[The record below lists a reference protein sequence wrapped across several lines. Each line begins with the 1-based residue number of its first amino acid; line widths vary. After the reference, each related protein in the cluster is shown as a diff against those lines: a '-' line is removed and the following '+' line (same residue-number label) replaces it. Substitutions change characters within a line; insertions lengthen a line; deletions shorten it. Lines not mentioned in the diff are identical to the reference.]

1 MSDHDERNN
10 VGETNIERLVSEAYR
25 PEEPDPA
32 FVRRVTQAI
41 AAEAAQRRSQA
52 AGRRARPAARA
63 LGWAIAAAILLA
75 LGAALGHLLSTTLQD
90 DREAPRRL
98 AGNGSPAQSSHAI
111 SSRPM
116 TSTSDWAVESALT
129 AHPRLPGEQVPR
141 LAVGD
146 SLQTGPSERRRVELP
161 DGSALYLNRNT
172 ALTLETPKRISL
184 DQGEIYLEVAH
195 PEGEAAS
202 VSPSPATGDQNARFV
217 VVTPDRELISLG
229 TKFDVRAGSDGTS
242 VAVTQGKVR
251 VSGLDEPLEA
261 GQQLPAEE
269 DATAVPIGQTFHL
282 IDWTRDLVTA
292 YQSPIVPASNYSG
305 GALVAKRPDGQE
317 ASLSMRRYKVDVYIE
332 DGFARTTIDQTYF
345 NHESRRMEGTFFFPL
360 PPDASLSRLAMY
372 VNGKLMEGGMAERE
386 HARRTFES
394 IVSKQKDPALLEWI
408 DGSTFRMRVFPLEG
422 RQEKRIILS
431 YTQRLERLGD
441 RVEYRFP
448 GGHNMAEVGEWSC
461 HVRVK
466 GSKGCRWEADSY
478 EFEASSKGK
487 DLVLDAAAEN
497 VKPDRNVVV
506 RLWDRESGESG
517 DKARPRFVSAE
528 HEGRQYLAVRYP
540 FQPGGGH
547 PSRRDWVFLYE
558 ASADRDP
565 VLARVQVDVIR
576 TLLENAGTDDTFT
589 ILAASS
595 RIRPFSD
602 EPLPVRPKNV
612 KRAVEFLE
620 KAQLVGALDLEKA
633 FRAAAET
640 AGGVESPCLV
650 HLGSGYPKLGED
662 DHESL
667 AALLPEETTYVGVA
681 VGNRW
686 NRALMKRL
694 ADQSGGYFAQINP
707 NDPVAWK
714 AIELS
719 SRLNA
724 PRLTNVRVVDGS
736 ETCQFLNMSDVV
748 CEGEELFS
756 VARLDAGAP
765 RPKFVDVT
773 GIVDGKPFSQRLQVQ
788 DVAEEADYLPRT
800 WSKLEIDRLV
810 AEDALAHHDEIVNLS
825 MAMYV
830 MSPFTS
836 LLVLENEEMYEQ
848 YHVDRGRKDHW
859 ALYPCPE
866 TIEVVHEPLQSEPA
880 PREEIREGR
889 PSVEDVLKT
898 IVVRGGWGTPST
910 VWQVSRPG
918 YPRNRGLHRWGYSAE
933 VERPFQVFGRM
944 VSGYRDGPV
953 GKININTMGLE
964 SLAMSGTSGGGPMLS
979 DLPYVNRLF
988 GYSAIG
994 RETQSLM
1001 MMVTP
1006 RIIIQEEEEE
1016 RLGIS
1021 WDESGRGWSDGNS
1034 RSGIGLDF
1042 DWDDD
1047 VTVGMPY
1054 PVTFSADSSIRVW
1067 TSPEDAF
1074 TIDQGLPL
1082 YGSQGIEMVDFDS
1095 LIDLITTTV
1104 QPESWDTPWDLYQVE
1119 DAVFF
1124 AQTGSEM
1131 LLNTKVYP
1139 VADLV
1144 LPFQIENY
1152 DVADYQNMLL
1162 SRDMD
1167 SNGLLHVDDWI
1178 SIGDMLRVQ
1187 RQIGVVDKLYQV
1199 EKAHFP
1205 FPDEPPIVYPPAEV
1219 WEQLAQRRH
1228 DRYRSLDLAYPN
1240 TGEGRIRAALDEPT
1254 TADFTNEPL
1263 SHVVDFWKDHHDIDI
1278 RIATGYL
1285 IEAGMSPDPKVTRNL
1300 SGIPLREALQ
1310 SVLSDLNLSYVIT
1323 DGVILILPEKD
1334 AGRFQVR
1341 TRHTLY
1347 GPPEVVD
1354 LLTYAPGMQTT
1365 MVDVLAVLDAEA
1377 AIDGKPESGRIDPRA
1392 RRLIER
1398 SRRAGWRRL
1407 AAERNEGLLVDVVFD
1422 GQGRFRVD
1430 SETAL
1435 GLKES
1440 VSCDGEH
1447 LWHQY
1452 PEIGLGAQRVG
1463 SRFYGNVARQLIPW
1477 LLPSAEELA
1486 RGADVVAV
1494 DDRTV
1499 AVVPQTHTNPTRER
1513 GQQTHS
1519 QAAPDLQVEQTE
1531 LRLIFAADGRL
1542 AERQIVRSGSGEILL
1557 RETYDA
1563 DGMVRLLDSDGKER
1577 LKRVV
1582 VTEPCEAP
1590 DLTPDPSLVV
1600 LPMPWRTREHV
1611 FSARGLEDDGAHED
1625 WDREDALAV
1634 LAAETACR
1642 RDSLLSTIGW
1652 CFLAKGDRRPGF
1664 YTLLLAA
1671 GVDWKPEHSD
1681 PYGVGQLF
1689 VPLESNAEDLIAH
1702 YAAAIGAGKDEVG
1715 PLGSAEDGFVRRL
1728 ARLHDLWAEW
1738 QQAAAKEPS
1747 PQDRTKLEGE
1757 TAELV
1762 KQDQTMA
1769 FAASAMAAV
1778 AQYGGSEAV
1787 ARVGDAVETTLR
1799 DGGPRAFRLRFL
1811 HAEAVARSEQVARG
1825 QKLFRALVGDMLDA
1839 RTIPRID
1846 PQTRKIF
1853 FASTEDREA
1862 WKGIVQR
1869 ITEAALEHTAG
1880 TQSLAVAASLH
1891 DLGETESAERFF
1903 AAVTASLSR
1912 ETQGLETLA
1921 AVSYLWRTQQ
1931 RSRAE
1936 AMLDALLAND
1946 RYEKSP
1952 LLWRL
1957 AGRMAEAQGRP
1968 ARAAEC
1974 LDRALA
1980 LQFEHRPKE
1989 VDLGV
1994 FRTDY
1999 GELLG
2004 LFCKAAE
2011 ETPGSDAA
2019 LPDRLISRIVS
2030 SADRWRSVDPQ
2041 SGEVCRLAGAA
2052 LARCGAIDL
2061 AWDYVTSPLATDEQT
2076 SLNWSALGATY
2087 HRQGQYEL
2095 ADRAYELACAD
2106 DPANA
2111 ELLWNRARVLIEANR
2126 RNEARGLLETLAAGS
2141 WKPEYGWIQ
2150 TLAKKALASERQ
2162 RTTDSPARASPA
2174 TQGDGRRRFFLVGES
2189 LTGSG
2194 ESDQAGGVRFG

>member
-32 FVRRVTQAI
+32 FVRRVIQAVT
-41 AAEAAQRRSQA
+41 AEAAQRRSQA
-52 AGRRARPAARA
+52 GGRRGSPAARA
-63 LGWAIAAAILLA
+63 LGWAIAAAVLLA
-75 LGAALGHLLSTTLQD
+75 LGAALGQLLSTTPQD
-90 DREAPRRL
+90 DREVPRQL
-98 AGNGSPAQSSHAI
+98 AGNGSPTQRTRAI
-111 SSRPM
+111 GSRSM
-116 TSTSDWAVESALT
+116 TSTSDWAIESALT
-129 AHPRLPGEQVPR
+129 AHPRSPGEQVPR

-161 DGSALYLNRNT
+161 DGSELYLNHNT
-172 ALTLETPKRISL
+172 TLTLEAAKRISL
-184 DQGEIYLEVAH
+184 VQGEIYLEVAH
-195 PEGEAAS
+195 PQGEATS
-202 VSPSPATGDQNARFV
+202 VESSPATGGQNDRFV

-229 TKFDVRAGSDGTS
+229 TKFNVRAGSDGTS

-251 VSGLDEPLEA
+251 VSGVDEPLEA

-269 DATAVPIGQTFHL
+269 DATALPIGQTFHL

-317 ASLSMRRYKVDVYIE
+317 ASLSMRRYKVDVHIE

-345 NHESRRMEGTFFFPL
+345 NHESRRLEGTFFFPL

-372 VNGKLMEGGMAERE
+372 VSGKLMEGGMAERE

-394 IVSKQKDPALLEWI
+394 IVRKQKDPALLEWI

-466 GSKGCRWEADSY
+466 ASKGCRWEADSY
-478 EFEASSKGK
+478 EFEVSSKGK
-487 DLVLDAAAEN
+487 DLLLDAAAEN

-506 RLWDRESGESG
+506 RLWDRESDESG
-517 DKARPRFVSAE
+517 DKARPRFVSAA
-528 HEGRQYLAVRYP
+528 HESHHYLAVRYP
-540 FQPGGGH
+540 FQPGDGR

-565 VLARVQVDVIR
+565 VLARVQVDVIK
-576 TLLENAGTDDTFT
+576 TLLENAGAADTFT

-612 KRAVEFLE
+612 RRAVEFLE
-620 KAQLVGALDLEKA
+620 RTQLVGALDLEKA

-662 DHESL
+662 DHQSL
-667 AALLPEETTYVGVA
+667 AALLPEKTTYVGVA

-694 ADQSGGYFAQINP
+694 ADKSGGYFTQINP

-724 PRLTNVRVVDGS
+724 PRLTNVRVVDGG

-756 VARLDAGAP
+756 VARLDAGVP

-773 GIVDGKPFSQRLQVQ
+773 GIVDGKPFSQRLQIQ

-866 TIEVVHEPLQSEPA
+866 TIEVVHEPLQSEPER
-880 PREEIREGR
+880 REEIREGR

-898 IVVRGGWGTPST
+898 IVVRGRRGTPYT

-918 YPRNRGLHRWGYSAE
+918 YPRNRSLYRWGYSAE
-933 VERPFQVFGRM
+933 MERPFQVFGRM
-944 VSGYRDGPV
+944 VSGYEDGPV
-953 GKININTMGLE
+953 GRININTMGME
-964 SLAMSGTSGGGPMLS
+964 SLAMLGASGGVPMLS
-979 DLPYVNRLF
+979 NLPYVNRLF
-988 GYSAIG
+988 GDYAIG
-994 RETQSLM
+994 RKTQSLM

-1016 RLGIS
+1016 RLGIL
-1021 WDESGRGWSDGNS
+1021 WDESEGRSIRNS
-1034 RSGIGLDF
+1034 LDI
-1042 DWDDD
+1042 DWDRS
-1047 VTVGMPY
+1047 VTVGMKVPG
-1054 PVTFSADSSIRVW
+1054 VFSADLDVPFAWFGTDYGQVGGVGGRG
-1067 TSPEDAF
+1067 TS
-1074 TIDQGLPL
+1074 
-1082 YGSQGIEMVDFDS
+1082 MVDFDS
-1095 LIDLITTTV
+1095 DISLITSTIKPV
-1104 QPESWDTPWDLYQVE
+1104 WWDADWDV
-1119 DAVFF
+1119 DNDVD
-1124 AQTGSEM
+1124 GMSDSDWI
-1131 LLNTKVYP
+1131 LLSKVYP

-1144 LPFQIENY
+1144 LPFQN
-1152 DVADYQNMLL
+1152 DDHDAPDHQNMLL
-1162 SRDMD
+1162 YAD
-1167 SNGLLHVDDWI
+1167 SDLDGVPSERDWI
-1178 SIGDMLRVQ
+1178 LVDDMLRVQ

-1228 DRYRSLDLAYPN
+1228 DRYRWLDLASLN
-1240 TGEGRIRAALDEPT
+1240 TGEGRIQAALDEPT
-1254 TADFTNEPL
+1254 TAAFVNEPL
-1263 SHVVDFWKDHHDIDI
+1263 SRVVDFWKDHHHIDI

-1300 SGIPLREALQ
+1300 SGITLRAAFRL
-1310 SVLSDLNLSYVIT
+1310 VLAELNLSYVIT
-1323 DGVILILPEKD
+1323 DGVVLILPEKD
-1334 AGRFQVR
+1334 AGRLQVR

-1365 MVDVLAVLDAEA
+1365 MADVLAVLDAEA
-1377 AIDGKPESGRIDPRA
+1377 GIEGRRESGRIDPRA

-1398 SRRAGWRRL
+1398 SRRAGWQRL
-1407 AAERNEGLLVDVVFD
+1407 VAERNEGLLADVVFD

-1435 GLKES
+1435 GMKES

-1452 PEIGLGAQRVG
+1452 PEIGVGAQRVG
-1463 SRFYGNVARQLIPW
+1463 SRFYGNVAQQLIPW

-1486 RGADVVAV
+1486 RGADLVAV
-1494 DDRTV
+1494 DDCTV
-1499 AVVPQTHTNPTRER
+1499 AVVPQTHANPTRER
-1513 GQQTHS
+1513 EQPTHS
-1519 QAAPDLQVEQTE
+1519 QATSDPQVEQTE

-1542 AERQIVRSGSGEILL
+1542 AERQIVRSGSDEILL

-1563 DGMVRLLDSDGKER
+1563 DGTVRLLDADGKER
-1577 LKRVV
+1577 LKRVL
-1582 VTEPCEAP
+1582 VTEPCDAP
-1590 DLTPDPSLVV
+1590 DLEPDPSLVV

-1611 FSARGLEDDGAHED
+1611 FAARGLKDDGAHKD
-1625 WDREDALAV
+1625 WSREDALAV

-1642 RDSLLSTIGW
+1642 RDSMLSTIGW

-1664 YTLLLAA
+1664 YTLLFAA
-1671 GVDWKPEHSD
+1671 RLDWAANAVDDPQGVD
-1681 PYGVGQLF
+1681 QLF
-1689 VPLESNAEDLIAH
+1689 APLESNPEEFLAH
-1702 YAAAIGAGKDEVG
+1702 YLNALHETEDVDQDELG
-1715 PLGSAEDGFVRRL
+1715 PFGSERDGFVRRL
-1728 ARLHDLWAEW
+1728 AMLHDLWIRW
-1738 QQAAAKEPS
+1738 QQTATNELSQKDLA
-1747 PQDRTKLEGE
+1747 RLETE

-1762 KQDQTMA
+1762 KQDRTLR
-1769 FAASAMAAV
+1769 FAAGAMTALV
-1778 AQYGGSEAV
+1778 QYGGDEAV

-1799 DGGPRAFRLRFL
+1799 GSGPRAFWLRFL
-1811 HAEAVARSEQVARG
+1811 HAEATARSDQVARG
-1825 QKLFRALVGDMLDA
+1825 RDLFRTLVGDMLDA

-1846 PQTRKIF
+1846 PQTKKVF

-1862 WKGIVQR
+1862 WNGIVQR
-1869 ITEAALEHTAG
+1869 ITAATLEHTVSP
-1880 TQSLAVAASLH
+1880 QSLAIAANLH
-1891 DLGETESAERFF
+1891 DLGETESAERIF
-1903 AAVTASLSR
+1903 AAVTTSLSP
-1912 ETQGLETLA
+1912 ETRGLETLA

-1946 RYEKSP
+1946 RYENSP
-1952 LLWRL
+1952 VLWHL
-1957 AGRMAEAQGRP
+1957 ASRMAKAQGMS

-1980 LQFEHRPKE
+1980 LQFDHQPKE
-1989 VDLGV
+1989 IDLDG
-1994 FRTDY
+1994 FRKDY

-2004 LFCKAAE
+2004 LFCEAAE
-2011 ETPGSDAA
+2011 EASGSDAV
-2019 LPDRLISRIVS
+2019 LQNRLISRIVR

-2041 SGEVCRLAGAA
+2041 SEEVCRLAGAA

-2061 AWDYVTSPLATDEQT
+2061 AWDYLTSPLATEEQ
-2076 SLNWSALGATY
+2076 SSMDWPGLGATY
-2087 HRQGQYEL
+2087 HGQGQYEL
-2095 ADRAYELACAD
+2095 ADRAYELACAA
-2106 DPANA
+2106 DPSNA

-2126 RNEARGLLETLAAGS
+2126 RAEARALLEKIATGS
-2141 WKPEYGWIQ
+2141 WKPEFIAIQ
-2150 TLAKKALASERQ
+2150 KQAKKAVISE
-2162 RTTDSPARASPA
+2162 
-2174 TQGDGRRRFFLVGES
+2174 E
-2189 LTGSG
+2189 
-2194 ESDQAGGVRFG
+2194 